1 MIVAKPSERH
11 ADGLGD
17 LALEFLDRAGI
28 GRGQGPIR
36 MNLFEIVNDA
46 GRALNDFVAVD
57 QHGYAGIGC
66 QAFHFLNVKPGQ
78 EADGPIFDAHEAS
91 EAAGGVAA
99 SPGSEVTLDR
109 DSLVQAV
116 LAGNRV
122 LEEARQAWRAVGE
135 RILQA
140 TTLEDPTVSYSLA
153 PLSVGSSDARYGQV
167 VRFGQRFPYP
177 GKRRLAGVAAEEEA
191 EAARLSFEAL
201 RLELAALASQLF
213 DEYYYV
219 HRALAINAEHIGLL
233 GDFQR
238 IAIAQYKAG
247 TASQQDP
254 IQAEV
259 GLAHLLHRNVVLE
272 TRRDTLRTQINALQ
286 HRAPETPLA
295 APPTKLP
302 LPPIGEVDASGAQEL
317 AVAQRPELGAAA
329 AQIRAREADLARRKL
344 GFRPDFEA
352 MASFNSMWSQDEHRW
367 MVGAGISVPFRRNRI
382 RAAIAETEARLAGT
396 VAGRDALEDSVRSG
410 VQQAYDRL
418 EESRH
423 VLELYESRLLP
434 ASWDQIQAALAG
446 FKASRNSF
454 LALIEAERN
463 QRTVRL
469 EYERA
474 LADAWQRRADL
485 DRRMGRAPTASHW
498 SAVGGEDSTANA
510 IGQQGDSR

>member
-1 MIVAKPSERH
+1 MSRELVRLCLAAAVA
-11 ADGLGD
+11 
-17 LALEFLDRAGI
+17 LAMPAVQPDRI
-28 GRGQGPIR
+28 
-36 MNLFEIVNDA
+36 
-46 GRALNDFVAVD
+46 
-57 QHGYAGIGC
+57 
-66 QAFHFLNVKPGQ
+66 
-78 EADGPIFDAHEAS
+78 EAS
-91 EAAGGVAA
+91 EASEATGGVAA
-99 SPGSEVTLDR
+99 SPGSEGTLDR

-135 RILQA
+135 RIPQA

-191 EAARLSFEAL
+191 EASRLSFEAL

-213 DEYYYV
+213 DEYYFV
-219 HRALAINAEHIGLL
+219 HRALEINAEHIGLL

-247 TASQQDP
+247 TAAQQDP

-259 GLAHLLHRNVVLE
+259 RLAQLLHRTVILE
-272 TRRDTLRTQINALQ
+272 TRRDTLRAQINALQ
-286 HRAPETPLA
+286 HRAPD
-295 APPTKLP
+295 APLP
-302 LPPIGEVDASGAQEL
+302 LPPAVMPLPPMAEAHPGEVQETAL
-317 AVAQRPELGAAA
+317 AQRPELGAAA
-329 AQIRAREADLARRKL
+329 AEIRAREADLARRKL
-344 GFRPDFEA
+344 DFRPDFEA

-367 MVGAGISVPFRRNRI
+367 MVGGGVNVPFRRNRI
-382 RAAIAETEARLAGT
+382 RAAIAETKARLAGA
-396 VAGRDALEDSVRSG
+396 VAGREALEDSVRSE

-434 ASWDQIQAALAG
+434 ASRDQIQAALSG
-446 FKASRNSF
+446 FKASSNSF

-485 DRRMGRAPTASHW
+485 DRRMGRAPTASHS

-510 IGQQGDSR
+510 LGQEGDSR